1 MGEVKM
7 KKITLTLSMTDYPI
21 VLKTYGLEGAKAQ
34 AVRMCTTQSLEV
46 TEMNLYSVLTNLE
59 DDLENQTALMQ
70 DEDE

>member
-1 MGEVKM
+1 M
-7 KKITLTLSMTDYPI
+7 KKITLTLNETDYPI

-34 AVRMCTTQSLEV
+34 AVRMCVTQGLEV
-46 TEMNLYSVLTNLE
+46 TDTNLYSVLTNLE